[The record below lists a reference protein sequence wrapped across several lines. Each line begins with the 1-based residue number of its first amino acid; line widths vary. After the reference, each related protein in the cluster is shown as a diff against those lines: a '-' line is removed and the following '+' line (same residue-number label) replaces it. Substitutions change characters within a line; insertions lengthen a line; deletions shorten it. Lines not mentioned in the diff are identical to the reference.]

1 MRRKGLSISGGQLA
15 LVAVAAVV
23 IAAAGGVGPFS
34 ATGDGPTQQ
43 ADDDSVAS
51 IYLKANDALAS
62 DQPSYVNVSY
72 EVTDSS
78 GLVVAEGTTDTS
90 TGFAQ
95 INDLDENTEYTVRMY
110 DDDNSG
116 DDYYLSERTVTTGE
130 SVTRQVLSLDKEG
143 SASTDIFETSGT
155 SDDDDTIA
163 VNQGATETFDVEVT
177 ENTQNAIFQQPALVV
192 KTNDTDVVT
201 ELEVSGSTAESV
213 PDRLSSYDDLYDTG
227 TQEIVDFGSETYTVQ
242 VTRGEQASADATV
255 DVEVID
261 MASFKNDAGEWT
273 MGYEDSNEN
282 DVGAGDAT
290 TDTVTVT
297 TP

>member
-34 ATGDGPTQQ
+34 ATGDGPSQQ

-143 SASTDIFETSGT
+143 SATTDIFETSGA

-177 ENTQNAIFQQPALVV
+177 ENTQNAKFQQPALVV
-192 KTNDTDVVT
+192 KTNDTDVVE

-242 VTRGEQASADATV
+242 VTRGESASADATV
-255 DVEVID
+255 DVAVID

-282 DVGAGDAT
+282 NVGAGDAT